1 MTFNPY
7 QTQQA
12 QVIVT
17 VQRPDKTGALQPFT
31 YTFQPHRMRIVV
43 NDGGGTAFNDAKIEV
58 FGVPLAT
65 MNQISRLMMEPLT
78 PQNTDTVVI
87 NVWANNA
94 WVPFWQGVITWAAVD
109 ASGTPAVKLVI
120 EGNTSMALANVTA
133 SPYANPGPVL
143 LQDALRSIVTPYG
156 FAVDYSTSAPPYML
170 TDARATGTPLAQ
182 VGQLIRQFP
191 DLTTS
196 TNLQRIQVRKANAP
210 YSTDEITI
218 SDATGKMGF
227 PIYSSSALQFNTLF
241 NPQIIPGKWLNV
253 VSTFDY
259 VNRTAWVA
267 NVLQHTLEVN
277 LPGGQWTTA
286 VAANNFGQK
295 SLNP

>member
-17 VQRPDKTGALQPFT
+17 VRRPDKTGALQPFT

-43 NDGGGTAFNDAKIEV
+43 GMAGGQFGDAKIEV

-78 PQNTDTVVI
+78 PQNTDTIVI
-87 NVWANNA
+87 NVWANSA

-109 ASGTPAVKLVI
+109 ASGMPAVKLVI

-133 SPYANPGPVL
+133 SPYANPGPVAL
-143 LQDALRSIVTPYG
+143 KDALTSIVTPYG
-156 FAVDYSTSAPPYML
+156 FVIDYSTSIPPLML
-170 TDARATGTPLAQ
+170 TDARATGTPIAQ

-191 DLTTS
+191 TLTFS
-196 TNLQRIQVRKANAP
+196 CNLQRIAVRLANAP
-210 YSTDEITI
+210 YSADAITVSDE
-218 SDATGKMGF
+218 TGKMGF
-227 PIYSSSALQFNTLF
+227 PVYSSSALQFNTLF
-241 NPQIIPGKWLNV
+241 NPQIRPGVALNV
-253 VSTFDY
+253 VSTFDF
-259 VNRTAWVA
+259 VNRTLWIA